1 MDIRE
6 FISGMERVA
15 PPGLAEEFDTGRIG
29 LIIEGKKDIT
39 RVSCALDASPG
50 VVGEAVRQQAD
61 MLVVH
66 HTPIFHPVTAVRG
79 PLVPLLRSVLN
90 SGMNI
95 FVMHTNFD
103 HAPQGVN
110 DTLAG
115 LLGLTNTTPMTL
127 GLAGDCQLVP
137 EQIGRVLHSPLRIW
151 GDLHSISRLA
161 VVGGSGFDIGLIQEA
176 RELGAD
182 AFLSAEAKHSVIRE
196 SPLPLVEAT
205 HYALEAPAMQVLSS
219 RMGWHYIDDPPK
231 MIASP

>member
-1 MDIRE
+1 MDIRG
-6 FISGMERVA
+6 FISGMEVVA

-29 LIIEGKKDIT
+29 LIIEGKKDIN
-39 RVSCALDASPG
+39 RVCCALDASFR
-50 VVGEAVRQQAD
+50 VVEEAVRQQVD

-79 PLVPLLRSVLN
+79 PLVSLLRPVLA

-103 HAPQGVN
+103 HAPLGVN
-110 DTLAG
+110 DSLAG
-115 LLGLTNTTPMTL
+115 LLGLTNTTPMAL
-127 GLAGDCQLVP
+127 GLVGDCQLVP
-137 EQIGRVLHSPLRIW
+137 DQIGKILHSPLRVW
-151 GDLHSISRLA
+151 GELHSIHRLA

-176 RELGAD
+176 LSLGAD

-205 HYALEAPAMQVLSS
+205 HYALEAPAMQMLSS
-219 RMGWHYIDDPPK
+219 RMGWQYIDDPPD
-231 MIASP
+231 MVPIP

>member
-6 FISGMERVA
+6 FIAGMETVA

-29 LIIEGKKDIT
+29 LIVEGKKEISRT
-39 RVSCALDASPG
+39 FCALDASPR
-50 VVGEAVRQQAD
+50 VIEEAVRQQAD

-79 PLVPLLRSVLN
+79 QLVSLLRPVLT

-103 HAPQGVN
+103 HAPRGVN
-110 DTLAG
+110 DSLADI
-115 LLGLTNTTPMTL
+115 LDLSNTTPMAL
-127 GLAGDCQLVP
+127 GLVGNCQLTP
-137 EQIGRVLHSPLRIW
+137 EQIGSILHSPLRIW
-151 GDLHSISRLA
+151 GDIHTIRRLA
-161 VVGGSGFDIGLIQEA
+161 VVGGSGFDIDLIHEA
-176 RELGAD
+176 AGLGAD

-205 HYALEAPAMQVLSS
+205 HYALEAPAMRMLAS
-219 RMGWHYIDDPPK
+219 RMGWHYIDDPPM
-231 MIASP
+231 MIAHQ

>member
-1 MDIRE
+1 MDISE

-29 LIIEGKKDIT
+29 LIIEGIKDIT

-50 VVGEAVRQQAD
+50 VVGEAVRQKAD

-90 SGMNI
+90 SGMNV

-115 LLGLTNTTPMTL
+115 LLGLTNTTQMTL
-127 GLAGDCQLVP
+127 GLVGDCQLVP
-137 EQIGRVLHSPLRIW
+137 EQIGKMLHSPLRIW

-161 VVGGSGFDIGLIQEA
+161 VVGGSGFDIALIQEA
-176 RELGAD
+176 RALGAD

-205 HYALEAPAMQVLSS
+205 HYALEAPAMQELSS

>member
-1 MDIRE
+1 MDIHE
-6 FISGMERVA
+6 FISGMENVA

-29 LIIEGKKDIT
+29 LIVEGKPDIT
-39 RVSCALDASPG
+39 RVFCALDASPG
-50 VVGEAVRQQAD
+50 VIENAVRQQAD

-79 PLVPLLRSVLN
+79 PLVPLLRSVLA

-103 HAPQGVN
+103 HAPQGIN
-110 DTLAG
+110 DSLAD

-127 GLAGDCQLVP
+127 GLVGDCQLAP
-137 EQIGRVLHSPLRIW
+137 DRIGKILHSPLRIW
-151 GDLHSISRLA
+151 GELPPIHRLA
-161 VVGGSGFDIGLIQEA
+161 IVGGSGFDTGLIREA
-176 RELGAD
+176 RNLGAD

-196 SPLPLVEAT
+196 SPLPLIEAT
-205 HYALEAPAMQVLSS
+205 HYSLEAPAMQMLSS

>member
-1 MDIRE
+1 MDIRG
-6 FISGMERVA
+6 FISGMEVVA

-29 LIIEGKKDIT
+29 LIIEGKKDIN
-39 RVSCALDASPG
+39 RVCCALDASFR
-50 VVGEAVRQQAD
+50 VVEEAVRQQAD

-79 PLVPLLRSVLN
+79 PLVSLLRPVLA

-103 HAPQGVN
+103 HAPLGVN
-110 DTLAG
+110 DSLAG

-127 GLAGDCQLVP
+127 GLVGDCQLVP
-137 EQIGRVLHSPLRIW
+137 DQIGKILHSPLRVW
-151 GDLHSISRLA
+151 GELHSIRRLA
-161 VVGGSGFDIGLIQEA
+161 VVGGSGFDVGLIQEA
-176 RELGAD
+176 LSLGAD

-205 HYALEAPAMQVLSS
+205 HYALEAPAMQMLSS
-219 RMGWHYIDDPPK
+219 RMGWHYIDDPPD
-231 MIASP
+231 MVPIQ

>member
-6 FISGMERVA
+6 FISGMETVA

-29 LIIEGKKDIT
+29 LIIEGNTDIN
-39 RVSCALDASPG
+39 RVFCALDASLA
-50 VVGEAVRQQAD
+50 VVEEAVRGHAD

-79 PLVPLLRSVLN
+79 PLVPLLRSVLA

-110 DTLAG
+110 DSLAD
-115 LLGLTNTTPMTL
+115 LLGLTNTTPMAL
-127 GLAGDCQLVP
+127 GLVGDCRLEP
-137 EQIGRVLHSPLRIW
+137 GRIGKILNSPLRIW
-151 GDLHSISRLA
+151 GNLKQVRRLA
-161 VVGGSGFDIGLIQEA
+161 VVGGSGFDLSLIHEA
-176 RELGAD
+176 GSLGAD

-196 SPLPLVEAT
+196 SPLPLIEAT
-205 HYALEAPAMQVLSS
+205 HYALEAPAMRMLST

-231 MIASP
+231 MIANP

>member
-6 FISGMERVA
+6 FISAMEIVA
-15 PPGLAEEFDTGRIG
+15 PPSLAEEFDTGRIG
-29 LIIEGKKDIT
+29 LIIEGKQDIN
-39 RVSCALDASPG
+39 RVSCALDASPV

-66 HTPIFHPVTAVRG
+66 HTPIFHPVTSVRG

-90 SGMNI
+90 SGMNV

-103 HAPQGVN
+103 HAPHGVN
-110 DTLAG
+110 DSLAG

-127 GLAGDCQLVP
+127 GLVGDCQLVP
-137 EQIGRVLHSPLRIW
+137 DQIGKILHSPLRIW

-161 VVGGSGFDIGLIQEA
+161 VVGGSGFDIDLIHEA
-176 RELGAD
+176 RGLGAD

-205 HYALEAPAMQVLSS
+205 HYALEAPAMKVLSS

>member
-6 FISGMERVA
+6 FISGMETVA
-15 PPGLAEEFDTGRIG
+15 PSGLAEEFDTGRIG
-29 LIIEGKKDIT
+29 LIIEGNRDIS
-39 RVSCALDASPG
+39 RVFCALDASPA
-50 VVGEAVRQQAD
+50 VIEEAVRGHAD

-79 PLVPLLRSVLN
+79 PLVPLLRSVLA

-110 DTLAG
+110 DSLAD
-115 LLGLTNTTPMTL
+115 LLGLTNTTPMAL
-127 GLAGDCQLVP
+127 GLIGDCQLDP
-137 EQIGRVLHSPLRIW
+137 GRIGKILNSPLRIW
-151 GDLHSISRLA
+151 GNLKSVHRLA
-161 VVGGSGFDIGLIQEA
+161 VVGGSGFDISLIHEA
-176 RELGAD
+176 GGLGAD

-196 SPLPLVEAT
+196 SPLPLIEAT
-205 HYALEAPAMQVLSS
+205 HYALEAPAMRMLSS

-231 MIASP
+231 MIANP

>member
-1 MDIRE
+1 MDIHE
-6 FISGMERVA
+6 FISGMELVA

-29 LIIEGKKDIT
+29 LIIEGKKDIA
-39 RVSCALDASPG
+39 RVFCALDASQG
-50 VVGEAVRQQAD
+50 VVEEAVRQHAD

-66 HTPIFHPVTAVRG
+66 HTPIFHPVTAVKG

-103 HAPQGVN
+103 HAPQGIN
-110 DTLAG
+110 DALAD
-115 LLGLTNTTPMTL
+115 LLGLKNTNPMAL
-127 GLAGDCQLVP
+127 GLVGDCQLVP
-137 EQIGRVLHSPLRIW
+137 DQIGKILHSPLRIW
-151 GDLHSISRLA
+151 GEFHSVSRLA
-161 VVGGSGFDIGLIQEA
+161 VVGGSGFDISLIREA
-176 RELGAD
+176 GDLGAD

-196 SPLPLVEAT
+196 SPLPLIEAT
-205 HYALEAPAMQVLSS
+205 HYALEAPAMQSLSS

>member
-6 FISGMERVA
+6 FISGMEAVA

-29 LIIEGKKDIT
+29 LIIEGKGVID
-39 RVSCALDASPG
+39 RVFCALDASPK
-50 VVGEAVRQQAD
+50 VISEAVRQQAD

-79 PLVPLLRSVLN
+79 PLVSLLRSVLT

-110 DTLAG
+110 DSLAG

-127 GLAGDCQLVP
+127 GLVGDCQLVP
-137 EQIGRVLHSPLRIW
+137 GQIGKILHSPLRVW
-151 GDLHSISRLA
+151 GELHSISRLA
-161 VVGGSGFDIGLIQEA
+161 VVGGSGFDTGLIQEA
-176 RELGAD
+176 KRLGAD

-205 HYALEAPAMQVLSS
+205 HYALEAPAMQMLSS

-231 MIASP
+231 MVISP

>member
-6 FISGMERVA
+6 FISGMEMVA
-15 PPGLAEEFDTGRIG
+15 PPGLAEEFDSGRIG
-29 LIIEGKKDIT
+29 LIIEGKTDIN
-39 RVSCALDASPG
+39 RIFCALDASPG
-50 VVGEAVRQQAD
+50 VIGEAVRLQAD

-79 PLVPLLRSVLN
+79 PLVSLLRSVLA

-103 HAPQGVN
+103 HAPLGVN
-110 DTLAG
+110 HSLAG
-115 LLGLTNTTPMTL
+115 LLGLTNTTPMSL
-127 GLAGDCQLVP
+127 GLVGDCRLVP
-137 EQIGRVLHSPLRIW
+137 EQVGKILHSPLRVW
-151 GDLHSISRLA
+151 GELDSIHRLA

-176 RELGAD
+176 QNLGAD
-182 AFLSAEAKHSVIRE
+182 TFLSAEAKHSVIRE

-205 HYALEAPAMQVLSS
+205 HYALEAPAMQILST

-231 MIASP
+231 MIAIP

>member
-1 MDIRE
+1 MDIRG
-6 FISGMERVA
+6 FISGMEVVA

-29 LIIEGKKDIT
+29 LIIEGKKDIN
-39 RVSCALDASPG
+39 RVCCALDASFR
-50 VVGEAVRQQAD
+50 VVEEAVRQQAD

-79 PLVPLLRSVLN
+79 PLVSLLRPVLA

-103 HAPQGVN
+103 HAPLGVN
-110 DTLAG
+110 DSLAG
-115 LLGLTNTTPMTL
+115 LLGLTNTTPMAL
-127 GLAGDCQLVP
+127 GLVGDCQLVP
-137 EQIGRVLHSPLRIW
+137 DQIGKILHSPLRVW
-151 GDLHSISRLA
+151 GELHSIRRLA

-176 RELGAD
+176 LSLGAD

-205 HYALEAPAMQVLSS
+205 HYALEAPAMQMLSS
-219 RMGWHYIDDPPK
+219 RMGWHYIDDPPD
-231 MIASP
+231 MVPIQ

>member
-6 FISGMERVA
+6 FISGMEMVA

-29 LIIEGKKDIT
+29 LIIEGKTDIN
-39 RVSCALDASPG
+39 RIFCALDASPG
-50 VVGEAVRQQAD
+50 VIGEAVRLQAD

-79 PLVPLLRSVLN
+79 QLVSLLRSVLA

-110 DTLAG
+110 YSLAG
-115 LLGLTNTTPMTL
+115 LLGLTNTTPMSL
-127 GLAGDCQLVP
+127 GLVGDCQLVP
-137 EQIGRVLHSPLRIW
+137 EQVGNILHSPLQIW
-151 GDLHSISRLA
+151 GELGSIHRLA
-161 VVGGSGFDIGLIQEA
+161 VVGGSGFDIDLIQEA
-176 RELGAD
+176 QNLGAD

-205 HYALEAPAMQVLSS
+205 HYALEAPAMQILSS
-219 RMGWHYIDDPPK
+219 SMGWHYIDDPPM
-231 MIASP
+231 MIAIP

>member
-6 FISGMERVA
+6 FISGMEVVA

-29 LIIEGKKDIT
+29 LIIEGKKDIN
-39 RVSCALDASPG
+39 RVVCALDASPV

-66 HTPIFHPVTAVRG
+66 HTPIFHPVTAVTG
-79 PLVPLLRSVLN
+79 PLVSLLRPVLA

-95 FVMHTNFD
+95 FVMHTNLD

-110 DTLAG
+110 DSLAD
-115 LLGLTNTTPMTL
+115 LLGLTNTTPMAL
-127 GLAGDCQLVP
+127 GLVGDCQLEP
-137 EQIGRVLHSPLRIW
+137 DQIRTILHSPLRIW
-151 GDLHSISRLA
+151 GELHSISRLA

-176 RELGAD
+176 RSLGAD

-196 SPLPLVEAT
+196 SPLPLIEAT

-231 MIASP
+231 MIANP

>member
-6 FISGMERVA
+6 FISGMEIVA
-15 PPGLAEEFDTGRIG
+15 PPGLAEEFDTARIG
-29 LIIEGKKDIT
+29 LIIEGNKDIR
-39 RVSCALDASPG
+39 RVACALDASPG
-50 VVGEAVRQQAD
+50 VVKEAVRQQAD

-79 PLVPLLRSVLN
+79 PLVSLLRSVLA

-103 HAPQGVN
+103 HAPRGVN
-110 DTLAG
+110 DSLAE

-127 GLAGDCQLVP
+127 GLVGDCQLVP
-137 EQIGRVLHSPLRIW
+137 DQIGKILHSPLRIW
-151 GDLHSISRLA
+151 GDLHSTRSLA

-176 RELGAD
+176 ERLGAD

-196 SPLPLVEAT
+196 SPLPLIEAT
-205 HYALEAPAMQVLSS
+205 HYALEAPAMQLLSS

-231 MIASP
+231 MIASQ